1 MKTEE
6 LEKII
11 NNSPFRPFALR
22 VSSGTVYNIRTPRD
36 IGAPKDCRT
45 VFYVGDSNW
54 AIIDAD
60 SITAIMGA
68 K

>member
-36 IGAPKDCRT
+36 IGAPKHCRT
-45 VFYVGDSNW
+45 VFYSNW
-54 AIIDAD
+54 ATIDVD